1 MNMEKEKKEK
11 KEKKGKKEKK
21 EKKEK
26 HRDSSGENEHIG
38 CIDSDMVQAD
48 NVFIIRVPK
57 NVSIQG
63 LDGIEID
70 RTIIDDKGKVET
82 LQINRAN
89 YELYQE
95 EVNDIYHNFRPLVKR
110 NVSDSIGIG
119 PKFHKAFTLVRKVKV
134 DTNINIDEVIADLPI
149 TRAYSKVHQV
159 ENLLVSS
166 MPYGSVT
173 SISDLHTRLEKYND
187 NNSIVSSSIKREND
201 VSTSTK
207 SKKQKK

>member
-1 MNMEKEKKEK
+1 
-11 KEKKGKKEKK
+11 
-21 EKKEK
+21 
-26 HRDSSGENEHIG
+26 
-38 CIDSDMVQAD
+38 MVQAD

-57 NVSIQG
+57 NVPIQE
-63 LDGIEID
+63 LDGIKID
-70 RTIIDDKGKVET
+70 CTVIDDKGKVET

-134 DTNINIDEVIADLPI
+134 DTNINIDDVIADLPI

-173 SISDLHTRLEKYND
+173 SISDLHTRLEKYKD
-187 NNSIVSSSIKREND
+187 NNSIVSSSSKRGND
-201 VSTSTK
+201 SVSTSTK
-207 SKKQKK
+207 SKKHKK